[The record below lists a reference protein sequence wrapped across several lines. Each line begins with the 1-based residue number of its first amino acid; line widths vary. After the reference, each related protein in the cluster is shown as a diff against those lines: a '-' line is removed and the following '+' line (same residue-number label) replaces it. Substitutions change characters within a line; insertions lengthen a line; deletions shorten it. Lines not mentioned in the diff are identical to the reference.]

1 MEWKKIDWKK
11 SLNNFLFPNLNRRFA
26 LRLIAVVLF
35 CVLFFKFVC
44 KPVWLSGGSMEP
56 NYHSGTLNF
65 CWTPTYW
72 FHSPRAGDVVALR
85 YEGDRVMLLKRIVA
99 GEGDV
104 VEFRNGTLLVNGEPK
119 QEPYVK
125 FNQGRWNLPPR
136 KVAAGYVYVIGDNR
150 GMPIEQH
157 KFGQIRKSRIQGTLL
172 L

>member
-72 FHSPRAGDVVALR
+72 FPTTPAPVP
-85 YEGDRVMLLKRIVA
+85 LLPA
-99 GEGDV
+99 PG
-104 VEFRNGTLLVNGEPK
+104 
-119 QEPYVK
+119 
-125 FNQGRWNLPPR
+125 
-136 KVAAGYVYVIGDNR
+136 
-150 GMPIEQH
+150 
-157 KFGQIRKSRIQGTLL
+157 
-172 L
+172 